1 MFLSSSATRGLYPGV
16 LVGYTAKIE
25 ASSWVNSGLHG
36 VILLSICQPLTY
48 NKHLRNFSPCSLAV
62 KKALKKEYLFSSG
75 NKVIVR
81 INIQCL

>member
-48 NKHLRNFSPCSLAV
+48 NIHLRNFSPWGMFRGCEKGFEKGVFVL
-62 KKALKKEYLFSSG
+62 L
-75 NKVIVR
+75 R
-81 INIQCL
+81 

>member
-25 ASSWVNSGLHG
+25 TSSRMNSGLHG

-48 NKHLRNFSPCSLAV
+48 NKHLRNFSPWSMFLGFEKGV
-62 KKALKKEYLFSSG
+62 LFSLG
-75 NKVIVR
+75 HKVIVV
-81 INIQCL
+81 INI